1 MFDLAGFNLVKHL
14 FHSRFR
20 AFDQLGVAFFANTVT
35 GNFLGL
41 VFIGNDNK
49 IIAGGRRTLQ
59 AENLYRRRRTGLIHF
74 FAHFV
79 KHGADTPP
87 LLAGNNDVPDVQRAL
102 LNQNRCNGTA
112 AFFHL
117 GFNNRTLG
125 FTIRIG
131 FQIQNFGL
139 QQNCLN

>member
-1 MFDLAGFNLVKHL
+1 M
-14 FHSRFR
+14 
-20 AFDQLGVAFFANTVT
+20 
-35 GNFLGL
+35 
-41 VFIGNDNK
+41 
-49 IIAGGRRTLQ
+49 
-59 AENLYRRRRTGLIHF
+59 
-74 FAHFV
+74 
-79 KHGADTPP
+79 
-87 LLAGNNDVPDVQRAL
+87 QRAL

-139 QQNCLN
+139 QQNCLNQLVEVNPLFGGNLGTQAFTAQFLNGNAVLQQSGLDLHRIGAGQVYFVNRYHNRHFRSLAHDG